1 MYIFEKS
8 IVVHGDVMA
17 KMNKEP
23 MNVTLSSEAKRW
35 VVERGASGEFG
46 SASNVVESAIWY
58 LRGAREK
65 ADELKYEAC
74 KQEMEKLKEECER
87 NRSVLLKLLT
97 KHPEF
102 INEANDTKN

>member
-1 MYIFEKS
+1 
-8 IVVHGDVMA
+8 MA

-23 MNVTLSSEAKRW
+23 MNVTISAEAKNW

-58 LRGAREK
+58 LKGAREK

-74 KQEMEKLKEECER
+74 QKEIQKLKDECER
-87 NRSVLLKLLT
+87 NRDVLLKILT
-97 KHPEF
+97 NHPEL
-102 INEANDTKN
+102 INEANDTKE